1 MTGGGDTVDIRV
13 PRTQRL
19 SMIVPFA
26 MLLGRRFI
34 STICQMCRSTLEALF
49 VTSPHAHAR
58 IISIDGARALAMA
71 GVHAVLTAEDI
82 PGHNDIAPVF
92 SDEPVLASGTA
103 EYVGHP
109 VALVVAE
116 TYDMAFA
123 AAKAVRVAYEPLEPV
138 LSIQE
143 ALANKHYT
151 FPEQVMER
159 GDPDGAIEGAVNR
172 VSGRVSCGGQDHFY
186 LEGQVALALPGKIM
200 TCLSTPRPSI
210 LAKSSMVLHMFLASQ
225 ATRSR

>member
-1 MTGGGDTVDIRV
+1 MTPIWTNQRHPLSRELVGEGRIEAAQREPEMTGVEDTVDIRV

-19 SMIVPFA
+19 SMIVPFV
-26 MLLGRRFI
+26 MSLGRRFI
-34 STICQMCRSTLEALF
+34 STICQMCRVHWKHYLLPVHTRMPGSY
-49 VTSPHAHAR
+49 P
-58 IISIDGARALAMA
+58 DGARALAMA

-92 SDEPVLASGTA
+92 SDEPVLASGIA

-143 ALANKHYT
+143 ALANKHYVY
-151 FPEQVMER
+151 EQVMER

-186 LEGQVALALPGKIM
+186 L
-200 TCLSTPRPSI
+200 
-210 LAKSSMVLHMFLASQ
+210 
-225 ATRSR
+225 

>member
-1 MTGGGDTVDIRV
+1 MTGGGDTVDIRGAAHA
-13 PRTQRL
+13 RL

-26 MLLGRRFI
+26 MLLESNLYRRYAKCAGYI
-34 STICQMCRSTLEALF
+34 GSI

-123 AAKAVRVAYEPLEPV
+123 AAKAVRVAYEPGTGPV
-138 LSIQE
+138 NS
-143 ALANKHYT
+143 
-151 FPEQVMER
+151 R
-159 GDPDGAIEGAVNR
+159 GTG
-172 VSGRVSCGGQDHFY
+172 
-186 LEGQVALALPGKIM
+186 
-200 TCLSTPRPSI
+200 
-210 LAKSSMVLHMFLASQ
+210 
-225 ATRSR
+225 